1 LKCPKYPGCFSPTKK
16 RDIIVNHI
24 RVEIKELKKR
34 NEEGENLYLYKKRE
48 NSFDFVLQ
56 NKT

>member
-34 NEEGENLYLYKKRE
+34 NEEGRKFIFIQEKRK
-48 NSFDFVLQ
+48 FV
-56 NKT
+56 